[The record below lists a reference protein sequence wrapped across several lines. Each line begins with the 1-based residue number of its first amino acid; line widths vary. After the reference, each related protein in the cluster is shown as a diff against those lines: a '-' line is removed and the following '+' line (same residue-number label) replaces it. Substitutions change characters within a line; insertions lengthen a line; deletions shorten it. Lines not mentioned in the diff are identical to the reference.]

1 MLCCSQPSVE
11 QKQST
16 TDAAE
21 TVIADEMCSFAP
33 IDSNDQ
39 SDAAVMIDKAIQ
51 SVVDSA
57 SRMEEPNDAEQF
69 ETASYLADWV
79 TEQMRMEKEAD
90 DRLQQAYLKSL
101 HRQIKR
107 PLRTAMDEALI
118 KILGKAH
125 VKKLHLRIKRPVG
138 AEMDELLDTILN
150 KASYAEIHLFLKL
163 ASKLH
168 QPQHLPHRLFCMP
181 AWRRPPKATRGPRGR
196 PKNNDPARVEWVMQ
210 TL

>member
-1 MLCCSQPSVE
+1 M
-11 QKQST
+11 
-16 TDAAE
+16 
-21 TVIADEMCSFAP
+21 
-33 IDSNDQ
+33 
-39 SDAAVMIDKAIQ
+39 
-51 SVVDSA
+51 
-57 SRMEEPNDAEQF
+57 
-69 ETASYLADWV
+69 ADWV
-79 TEQMRMEKEAD
+79 TEQTRMEKEAD
-90 DRLQQAYLKSL
+90 DRLHQAYLKSL

-107 PLRTAMDEALI
+107 PLRTAMDEVLV

-138 AEMDELLDTILN
+138 AAMDELLDTILN

-168 QPQHLPHRLFCMP
+168 QPQHLPHHRSVPATVP

>member
-1 MLCCSQPSVE
+1 MVSVSPYSVMVATAASCLEWKPTDRALFLQRSRAQSEPLPSASLCEMLCSQPSVE

-79 TEQMRMEKEAD
+79 TEQARMEKEAD
-90 DRLQQAYLKSL
+90 DRLHQAYLKSL

-107 PLRTAMDEALI
+107 PLRTA
-118 KILGKAH
+118 
-125 VKKLHLRIKRPVG
+125 KRNG
-138 AEMDELLDTILN
+138 
-150 KASYAEIHLFLKL
+150 
-163 ASKLH
+163 
-168 QPQHLPHRLFCMP
+168 
-181 AWRRPPKATRGPRGR
+181 RGPRQ
-196 PKNNDPARVEWVMQ
+196 DPRQSTRQEASPSDQ
-210 TL
+210 APCGCCNG